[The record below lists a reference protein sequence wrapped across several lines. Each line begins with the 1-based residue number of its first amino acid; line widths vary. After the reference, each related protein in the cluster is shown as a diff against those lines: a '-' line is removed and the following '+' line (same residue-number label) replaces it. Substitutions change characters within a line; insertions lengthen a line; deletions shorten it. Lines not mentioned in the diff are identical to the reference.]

1 MKRTLITLCC
11 FFILPVIPTMAIVE
25 NEGLIPNIKKEVL
38 QDEIITLDETNRI
51 RLEDESLE
59 GSTSRLAQILAVKFG
74 YADVARQ
81 GPRWWLYQGQ
91 TLLAIRE
98 ELEND

>member
-1 MKRTLITLCC
+1 MSRKSPESATTFSMLRI
-11 FFILPVIPTMAIVE
+11 PVGSKLTFLKDRNIVA
-25 NEGLIPNIKKEVL
+25 
-38 QDEIITLDETNRI
+38 ITLDETNRI
-51 RLEDESLE
+51 RLEDGSLE